1 MRTIYRY
8 PLEIDDVQTIR
19 APGLVRFLSV
29 DGSRGTIEL
38 WALVDTALPERE
50 HEVRIVGTG
59 NPFPD
64 EIRFGGFEHLGHA
77 ITHNGAFV
85 WHVWANPYPTS

>member
-1 MRTIYRY
+1 MRRIHRY
-8 PLEIDDVQTIR
+8 PLAIDDVQTIR
-19 APGLVRFLSV
+19 IPGLARFLSV
-29 DGSRGTIEL
+29 DGSRGAIEL
-38 WALVDTALPERE
+38 WALIDPALPERE

-64 EIRFGGFEHLGHA
+64 EIGSGGFEHLGHA

-85 WHVWANPYPTS
+85 WHVWANPNPTS